1 MAFYSRKFAAF
12 FLCSLRLLRISSS
25 SQHASICH
33 SLRSWLSAIG
43 YWLFAKRRDWL
54 FTKRMNQ
61 PSNPSDDPPGLSTRA
76 VNRLIKPWFSF
87 AVVGLF
93 VFACFYT
100 LKLAE
105 NLFLPIVLAGF
116 LGFLLTPVT
125 RGLRKIGLSEFWAPL
140 VGTLGFLAILLSLFA
155 ALWLSLAQFQPD
167 LPQYLDHIQ
176 ERLAPIIDS
185 VRKNTVS
192 IDRLSNWLNPGSEHE
207 VTIRGPS
214 IVQIALGAAP
224 NFLALI
230 IVVHV
235 LAFFLLLYGA
245 RLLKKLVDM
254 IPGVSEKQNVVEI
267 AAEIEQTA
275 ARYFTSVTLI
285 NAALGVSVWISVG
298 LLGLPHPLLW
308 GVAAFLLHYIPFVG
322 ATGGIIAMTL
332 VSLIHFDN
340 IWYAFLPP
348 ATYILCAAIEGNLA
362 TPLFLG
368 RWLILNPIA
377 IILSFLLWSYVW
389 GVAGT
394 LLAVP
399 ILATFK
405 IFCDRIEPLK
415 RLGSFLG
422 HP

>member
-1 MAFYSRKFAAF
+1 
-12 FLCSLRLLRISSS
+12 
-25 SQHASICH
+25 
-33 SLRSWLSAIG
+33 
-43 YWLFAKRRDWL
+43 
-54 FTKRMNQ
+54 MNP
-61 PSNPSDDPPGLSTRA
+61 PSNENDTPLPGPA
-76 VNRLIKPWFSF
+76 KEINRLIKPWFSF

-105 NLFLPIVLAGF
+105 DLFLPIVLAGF
-116 LGFLLTPVT
+116 LGFLLTPIT
-125 RGLRKIGLSEFWAPL
+125 RWLKEIGLTEFWAPL
-140 VGTLGFLAILLSLFA
+140 IGTLGFLTILLCLFG
-155 ALWLSLAQFQPD
+155 ALWFSLAQFQPD

-185 VRKNTVS
+185 VQKS
-192 IDRLSNWLNPGSEHE
+192 SASMDRLSNWLNPGSNHE
-207 VTIRGPS
+207 ISIRGPS
-214 IVQIALGAAP
+214 IIQIALSNAP
-224 NFLALI
+224 TFLALI

-285 NAALGVSVWISVG
+285 NAALGGSVWIAVG
-298 LLGLPHPLLW
+298 LLGLPHPILW

-332 VSLIHFDN
+332 VSLIHFDSV
-340 IWYAFLPP
+340 WYAFLPP
-348 ATYILCAAIEGNLA
+348 LAYLLCAAVEGNLA

-377 IILSFLLWSYVW
+377 IILSFLLWSYLW

-405 IFCDRIEPLK
+405 IFCDRIDSLK

>member
-1 MAFYSRKFAAF
+1 MPQPPNSDDDPNPEFP
-12 FLCSLRLLRISSS
+12 
-25 SQHASICH
+25 Q
-33 SLRSWLSAIG
+33 AIG
-43 YWLFAKRRDWL
+43 
-54 FTKRMNQ
+54 Q
-61 PSNPSDDPPGLSTRA
+61 
-76 VNRLIKPWFSF
+76 LIKPWFSF

-100 LKLAE
+100 LKGAVD
-105 NLFLPIVLAGF
+105 LFLPIVLAGF

-125 RGLRKIGLSEFWAPL
+125 RLLKRIGLNDFWAPL
-140 VGTLGFLAILLSLFA
+140 VGTLGFLTILLSLFA
-155 ALWLSLAQFQPD
+155 ALWISLAQFQPD
-167 LPQYLDHIQ
+167 FPQYLDHIQ
-176 ERLAPIIDS
+176 ERLAPIIES
-185 VRKNTVS
+185 VQKSSES
-192 IDRLSNWLNPGSEHE
+192 IDRLSNWLNPGSSHQ
-207 VTIRGPS
+207 TSIRGPS
-214 IVQIALGAAP
+214 IVELALSSAP
-224 NFLALI
+224 NFLAIL

-285 NAALGVSVWISVG
+285 NAALGVSVWIAVG
-298 LLGLPHPLLW
+298 LLGLPHPILW
-308 GVAAFLLHYIPFVG
+308 GAAAFLLHYIPFVG

-340 IWYAFLPP
+340 VWYAFLPP
-348 ATYILCAAIEGNLA
+348 VAYILCAAIEGNLA

-377 IILSFLLWSYVW
+377 IILSFLVWSYLW
-389 GVAGT
+389 GAAGT

-422 HP
+422 RP

>member
-1 MAFYSRKFAAF
+1 M
-12 FLCSLRLLRISSS
+12 
-25 SQHASICH
+25 SQPPPENESPPASY
-33 SLRSWLSAIG
+33 RPAIG
-43 YWLFAKRRDWL
+43 RF
-54 FTKRMNQ
+54 
-61 PSNPSDDPPGLSTRA
+61 
-76 VNRLIKPWFSF
+76 IKPWFSF

-100 LKLAE
+100 LKLAKD
-105 NLFLPIVLAGF
+105 LFLPIVLAGF

-125 RGLRKIGLSEFWAPL
+125 RWLKKIGLTEFWAPL
-140 VGTLGFLAILLSLFA
+140 IGTLGFLTLLLCLFG
-155 ALWLSLAQFQPD
+155 ALWFSLAQFQPD
-167 LPQYLDHIQ
+167 FPQYLDHIQ

-185 VRKNTVS
+185 VQKSSAN
-192 IDRLSNWLNPGSEHE
+192 IDRLSNWLNPGSNQ
-207 VTIRGPS
+207 VSIRGPS
-214 IVQIALGAAP
+214 IIEIALSNAP
-224 NFLALI
+224 TFLALI

-245 RLLKKLVDM
+245 PLLKKLVDM

-285 NAALGVSVWISVG
+285 NAGLGVSVWIAVG
-298 LLGLPHPLLW
+298 LLGLPHPILW

-332 VSLIHFDN
+332 VSLIHFDSV
-340 IWYAFLPP
+340 WYAFLPP
-348 ATYILCAAIEGNLA
+348 IAYLLCAAVEGNLA

-377 IILSFLLWSYVW
+377 IILSFLLWSYLW

-405 IFCDRIEPLK
+405 IFCDRIDPLK

-422 HP
+422 RP